1 MVLDPIPQPLPVH
14 FFGSRPQP
22 PTSRA
27 WRRALIWGAFT
38 PCRHS
43 FSPYKYPHTPHIFL
57 HPTSHVQANV
67 ATAPPYN
74 YVLTPYKY
82 PHNPRPYSLHTY
94 PHTLHTSSHP
104 HIFSHPTSHVQA
116 NLAKAPVHGVG
127 HSFGGALLCCAAAQ
141 RPDLF
146 EKVCDVTHSCV

>member
-94 PHTLHTSSHP
+94 SHTLH
-104 HIFSHPTSHVQA
+104 ILSHPTYSLTPYKPCA
-116 NLAKAPVHGVG
+116 GKLGNGAGAWCGALIWGSAPV
-127 HSFGGALLCCAAAQ
+127 LCRRAATGS
-141 RPDLF
+141 
-146 EKVCDVTHSCV
+146 V